1 MNNLIDRL
9 HIGIF
14 GPRNAGKSSLLN
26 ALTGQ
31 DIAIVSP
38 VAGTTT
44 DPVVKNMEIN
54 GLGATALI
62 DTAGYDDYGSVGA
75 MRVTKTKQTL
85 SKCDIA
91 LFVVPDTL
99 FSDAAATDE
108 ALRWFKMIESLVPD
122 TLPVVNCFTEKKPDK
137 ERLARLFGSAVTEV
151 NALTRD
157 GMEELRGTIVRTR
170 ESRSDGSALTIVS
183 HLVQP
188 EDVVLLVM
196 PQDLQAPRGR
206 LILPQVQTIRE
217 LLDSRCVTVSCTTA
231 TLPAAL
237 ASLAAP
243 PRLIVTDSQ
252 AFRTVYEQKPEGS
265 LLTSFSVLFARI
277 KGDIDTFVSGAAA
290 IESLNADS
298 RVLIAEACTH
308 APLAEDIGREKIP
321 ALLRKRF
328 GEIRIDIVSGNDFP
342 DDLTPYSLI
351 IHCGACMF
359 NRRHVLSRIAAAQA
373 AGVPITNYGVFL
385 AYMNGIIDHVVW

>member
-44 DPVVKNMEIN
+44 DPVVKNMEVN
-54 GLGATALI
+54 GLGAVALI
-62 DTAGYDDYGSVGA
+62 DTAGYDDCGDVGA

-85 SKCDIA
+85 AKCDMA
-91 LFVVPDTL
+91 LFVLPDTL
-99 FSDAAATDE
+99 SADAAATNE
-108 ALRWFKMIESLVPD
+108 AVRWFKMIESLVPD
-122 TLPVVNCFTEKKPDK
+122 TLLVVNRFSGNAPDREK
-137 ERLARLFGSAVTEV
+137 LARKFGSAPMEV
-151 NALTRD
+151 NALTREGID
-157 GMEELRGTIVRTR
+157 SLRSQIVCTR
-170 ESRSDGSALTIVS
+170 EERAGGDALTIVS

-217 LLDSRCVTVSCTTA
+217 LLDSRCVVVSCTTD
-231 TLPAAL
+231 TLSSAL
-237 ASLAAP
+237 SALSAP

-252 AFRTVYEQKPEGS
+252 AFRTVYEQKPETS
-265 LLTSFSVLFARI
+265 LLTSFSVLFARV

-321 ALLRKRF
+321 AMLRKRF
-328 GEIRIDIVSGNDFP
+328 GDIRIDIVSGNDFP
-342 DDLTPYSLI
+342 DDLTPYNLI

-373 AGVPITNYGVFL
+373 AGVPMTNYGVFL

>member
-75 MRVTKTKQTL
+75 MRVTKAKQTL

-122 TLPVVNCFTEKKPDK
+122 TLPVVNRFTEKKPDK
-137 ERLARLFGSAVTEV
+137 ERLARLFG
-151 NALTRD
+151 TRAEMTSGAFYFKGVD
-157 GMEELRGTIVRTR
+157 D
-170 ESRSDGSALTIVS
+170 S
-183 HLVQP
+183 
-188 EDVVLLVM
+188 VLLRF
-196 PQDLQAPRGR
+196 ACR
-206 LILPQVQTIRE
+206 
-217 LLDSRCVTVSCTTA
+217 RCDRRFCHR
-231 TLPAAL
+231 
-237 ASLAAP
+237 P
-243 PRLIVTDSQ
+243 PR
-252 AFRTVYEQKPEGS
+252 
-265 LLTSFSVLFARI
+265 
-277 KGDIDTFVSGAAA
+277 
-290 IESLNADS
+290 
-298 RVLIAEACTH
+298 
-308 APLAEDIGREKIP
+308 
-321 ALLRKRF
+321 
-328 GEIRIDIVSGNDFP
+328 
-342 DDLTPYSLI
+342 
-351 IHCGACMF
+351 
-359 NRRHVLSRIAAAQA
+359 
-373 AGVPITNYGVFL
+373 
-385 AYMNGIIDHVVW
+385 